1 VISIVAFKM
10 NFRSVQIESLSEG
23 GGDGN
28 LEIDELFKIFVPK
41 VSIINYCTNIFAT
54 DVMIEG
60 TLEKV
65 VDGSAFVTF
74 FRSGIV

>member
-1 VISIVAFKM
+1 MVSIVAFEM

-23 GGDGN
+23 GSNGH
-28 LEIDELFKIFVPK
+28 LKIDELFEIFVPK

-54 DVMIEG
+54 DVMIESA
-60 TLEKV
+60 LEKV
-65 VDGSAFVTF
+65 VDGSAFVAF

>member
-1 VISIVAFKM
+1 MVSIVAFEM

-23 GGDGN
+23 WGDGH
-28 LEIDELFKIFVPK
+28 LEINELFKILVPK

-54 DVMIEG
+54 DVMIESA
-60 TLEKV
+60 LEKV
-65 VDGSAFVTF
+65 VDGSAFVPF